1 MGTARAPDVS
11 LRMEDRELLHADVT
25 RDIIAAFY
33 YVYNGLKFGF
43 LESVYCA
50 GLERQLIKRGRRVSR
65 QHAVQVLLDGEELAF
80 QRLDMV
86 VDERVV
92 VEVKATELLSPHAK
106 RQLFNYLRATRLEV
120 GILLHFGPEP
130 RFYRITVPNS
140 A

>member
-1 MGTARAPDVS
+1 
-11 LRMEDRELLHADVT
+11 MEYRVLLHADIT
-25 RDIIAAFY
+25 RDVIAAFY
-33 YVYNGLKFGF
+33 YVHNALRFGF

-65 QHAVQVLLDGEELAF
+65 QHAVQVMLDGEELAF

-86 VDERVV
+86 VDDRVV

-106 RQLFNYLRATRLEV
+106 RQLFNYLRATSLEV

-130 RFYRITVPNS
+130 RFYRVTVPN
-140 A
+140 AG